1 MLWLFL
7 NRPTE
12 VIYVSKIP
20 LSYRRGTAFSA
31 GQKKKTNSCGCQDS
45 VTTFSILISS
55 EKWHQQWLP
64 FTVIIPG
71 SALFC
76 LRAFCLSWHHLLCCS
91 NCLKTHK
98 LKNFF
103 SPQKIPRQ
111 PIESS
116 KNMPERIP
124 HPEQYLRSSCSCAY
138 PTHCKLRRASLRQG
152 PCPRVLPLLSTPW
165 VCRSVGILVHG
176 AKSFYCLRTDASL
189 PGLQKKSREK

>member
-1 MLWLFL
+1 MFPKSPSTIEEGQHFLLVKKRKLILVDVRTLSLHFPPSSLWKNDTSSGCLL
-7 NRPTE
+7 QW
-12 VIYVSKIP
+12 SSQAL
-20 LSYRRGTAFSA
+20 LS
-31 GQKKKTNSCGCQDS
+31 
-45 VTTFSILISS
+45 
-55 EKWHQQWLP
+55 
-64 FTVIIPG
+64 
-71 SALFC
+71 C
-76 LRAFCLSWHHLLCCS
+76 LQAFCLSWHHLLCCS

-165 VCRSVGILVHG
+165 VCHLVGILVHG
-176 AKSFYCLRTDASL
+176 AKSFYCLRTDANL
-189 PGLQKKSREK
+189 PGLQKSREK